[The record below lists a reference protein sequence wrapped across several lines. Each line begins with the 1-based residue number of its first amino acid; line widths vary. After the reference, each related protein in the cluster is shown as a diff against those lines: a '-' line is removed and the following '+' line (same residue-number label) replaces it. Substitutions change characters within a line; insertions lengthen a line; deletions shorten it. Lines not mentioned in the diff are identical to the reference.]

1 VTRTQPTVAAP
12 SSTLKPGDQ
21 GASVKLLQ
29 RALARLGYSPGTI
42 DGQYG
47 PSTTQAVSRFQRAK
61 GLTEDGILGPNTLQ
75 ALTNALEAG

>member
-1 VTRTQPTVAAP
+1 M
-12 SSTLKPGDQ
+12 
-21 GASVKLLQ
+21 KLLQ

-61 GLTEDGILGPNTLQ
+61 GLTEDGILGPDTLR
-75 ALTNALEAG
+75 ALTNALKTG